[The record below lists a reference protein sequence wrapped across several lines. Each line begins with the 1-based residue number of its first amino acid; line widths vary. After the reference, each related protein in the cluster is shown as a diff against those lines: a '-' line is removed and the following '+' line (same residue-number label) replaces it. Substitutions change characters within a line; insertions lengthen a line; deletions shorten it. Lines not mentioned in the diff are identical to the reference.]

1 MEKGNKIHIICKGI
15 FLEWNINGIYSMGG
29 WISFSHKGIIFC
41 KEYYSAIKKEK
52 SCHLLLMDGT
62 WGHYAEWNK
71 SGKERQMLYGSAYKR
86 SLKKKEKNS
95 QKQNRFMVARG
106 GGGVA
111 GWWGR
116 VVDGDVKAVQRHKL
130 LVKR

>member
-1 MEKGNKIHIICKGI
+1 
-15 FLEWNINGIYSMGG
+15 MGG
-29 WISFSHKGIIFC
+29 WILFSHKGIIFC

-71 SGKERQMLYGSAYKR
+71 SGKERQILYDSAYKR

-95 QKQNRFMVARG
+95 KKQNRLMVARG
-106 GGGVA
+106 GGGGCRVMRQGS
-111 GWWGR
+111 GWGCE
-116 VVDGDVKAVQRHKL
+116 GGPKAQTSS
-130 LVKR
+130 